1 MRIGVDALRLS
12 GQRLGIGRYIEY
24 LFKHWDTMLEPD
36 EQVVVYVREPFDPAP
51 LGLSDAFEVRVLPSR
66 LDGVFWEHFVLAKH
80 WRETD
85 VLFCPSYT
93 IPLHYRGR
101 SVVATHSVNEVQPGA
116 HPWWYHLTYRQR
128 NRLSARRADA
138 VIVPSES
145 ARRHVEDLYGVDS
158 ARIDIVA
165 EGVDD
170 DFAPLE
176 DESVLRETRR
186 RFFGDERPYILFVGK
201 LSQRRNIPELVT
213 AFAELKR
220 RSAIPHGL
228 LLYGP
233 NVHDL
238 PLDRLVTELGVE
250 DSVVQVNE
258 KLADHQAIVPVY
270 SAADLFVHP
279 SAYEGFSLTTVEAMA
294 CGVPVVTVGRGA
306 AAEIVR
312 DTALTVD
319 EPTAE
324 KLALAMGR
332 VLAEPDLRARL
343 RAGALARADE
353 LRLSSTARGTLDV
366 IRRVGRDGR

>member
-24 LFKHWDTMLEPD
+24 LFKHWNTMLEA
-36 EQVVVYVREPFDPAP
+36 EERVVVYVREPFDPAP
-51 LGLSDAFEVRVLPSR
+51 LGLSDAFEVRLLPSR
-66 LDGVFWEHFVLAKH
+66 LDGVFWEHFVLAQH

-101 SVVATHSVNEVQPGA
+101 SVVATHSVNEVQPGT

-145 ARRHVEDLYGVDS
+145 ARRHVEDLYGVEPGK
-158 ARIDIVA
+158 IDIVA

-170 DFAPLE
+170 DFRPLE
-176 DESVLRETRR
+176 DEEILRRTRE
-186 RFFGDERPYILFVGK
+186 RFFGDDRPYILFVGK
-201 LSQRRNIPELVT
+201 LSQRRSIPELVT
-213 AFAELKR
+213 AFAEVRKTDG
-220 RSAIPHGL
+220 IPHGL

-238 PLDRLVTELGVE
+238 PLDRLVHDLGLNG
-250 DSVVQVNE
+250 SVVQINE
-258 KLADHQAIVPVY
+258 KLADHQAIIPVY

-294 CGVPVVTVGRGA
+294 CGVPVVTVNVGA
-306 AAEIVR
+306 VAEIVR

-319 EPTAE
+319 EPTAAN
-324 KLALAMGR
+324 LAVAIRRALSD
-332 VLAEPDLRARL
+332 EELRSRL
-343 RAGALARADE
+343 RSAALARADE
-353 LRLSSTARGTLDV
+353 LRLSATARGTLDV
-366 IRRVGRDGR
+366 IRRVAKEGA

>member
-24 LFKHWDTMLEPD
+24 LLKHWNTMLEPD
-36 EQVVVYVREPFDPAP
+36 ERVVVYVREPFDPAP
-51 LGLSDAFEVRVLPSR
+51 LGLSEGFEIRVLPSR
-66 LDGVFWEHFVLAKH
+66 LDGVLWEHFVLAKR

-93 IPLHYRGR
+93 IPLNYRGR
-101 SVVATHSVNEVQPGA
+101 TVVATHSVNEVQPGA

-138 VIVPSES
+138 VIVPSQS
-145 ARRHVEDLYGVDS
+145 ARRHVEELYGVDG
-158 ARIDIVA
+158 AKIDIVA

-170 DFAPLE
+170 DFRPLE

-201 LSQRRNIPELVT
+201 LSHRRSIPELVT

-220 RSAIPHGL
+220 SDAIPHGL

-238 PLDRLVTELGVE
+238 PLDKLVAELGVA
-250 DSVVQVNE
+250 DSVVQLNE
-258 KLADHQAIVPVY
+258 KLADHRAIIPVY

-306 AAEIVR
+306 AAEIVG

-319 EPTAE
+319 APTAE
-324 KLALAMGR
+324 NLAVTMRRALS
-332 VLAEPDLRARL
+332 EPDLRARL
-343 RAGALARADE
+343 RTAALARADE
-353 LRLSSTARGTLDV
+353 LRLSATARGTLDV
-366 IRRVGRDGR
+366 IRRVGRSGR